1 MTKTRTPI
9 PELIGRTI
17 VAADFVDYGSSFD
30 VAIVTDDGHTIA
42 SGGWKADAS
51 ASLHRGGE
59 TLKEWEW

>member
-17 VAADFVDYGSSFD
+17 VAADFVDGGVWFD
-30 VAIVTDDGHTIA
+30 VEIVTDDGHTIR
-42 SGGWKADAS
+42 SGGYKADAS
-51 ASLHRGGE
+51 ASLHRGDE